1 MDDSKFTK
9 LLDGILNQF
18 ELVDRLQSDYLE
30 LISKFIVPCLTE
42 LALFTKEESQRKQI
56 NKLLCLKSRSK
67 ESEIRLVSVLALKE
81 IYKRVGE
88 PMLTFFPET
97 IPFIAELMEDEELED
112 ATQDLCLVIQDHL
125 GEPIQQY
132 FSQ

>member
-1 MDDSKFTK
+1 MTIW
-9 LLDGILNQF
+9 ILPC
-18 ELVDRLQSDYLE
+18 
-30 LISKFIVPCLTE
+30 ISE
-42 LALFTKEESQRKQI
+42 LAVFTKEESQRKQM
-56 NKLLCLKSRSK
+56 NKLLCLKTRSS
-67 ESEIRLVSVLALKE
+67 ESEIRLITVLILKE

-97 IPFIAELMEDEELED
+97 IPFIAELMEDEEMED

-125 GEPIQQY
+125 GEPIQHY